1 MYSGLE
7 EVMCAAV
14 EETVATSHRLN
25 VPFRI
30 AAYVNAIE
38 KVHKVYEESGYAL

>member
-1 MYSGLE
+1 LE
-7 EVMCAAV
+7 EVICAAV
-14 EETVATSHRLN
+14 EETAETSKRIN

-38 KVHKVYEESGYAL
+38 KVHKVYEESGYAI